1 MTLEKLSALT
11 VKRATKPGL
20 YGDVRGL
27 YLRVGGG
34 NAKSW
39 VLRYMLCGVAHS
51 MGLGAVADFSLA
63 EARERAA
70 KYRKLA
76 EARRAERTGSSAR
89 AITFAACAE
98 AYIVNH
104 KAAWKGARHA
114 KQWTSS
120 LEAYA
125 YPTLGHLPVSWIDTT
140 AVMSVLRPI
149 WTQKPETAARLRGRI
164 ESILDFAT
172 SAGYRSGENPA
183 RWRGHLAN
191 LLPRKSK
198 VAQVEHYQALP
209 YAAIPEFMMLLR
221 QRTGIADRALQ
232 FAILTGVRSSE
243 ALGAI
248 WDEFDLEAKLWTIP
262 AARMK
267 AKRDHIVPLS
277 DALLAALEQMRVVR
291 QP

>member
-1 MTLEKLSALT
+1 MPSNG
-11 VKRATKPGL
+11 R
-20 YGDVRGL
+20 
-27 YLRVGGG
+27 
-34 NAKSW
+34 
-39 VLRYMLCGVAHS
+39 
-51 MGLGAVADFSLA
+51 
-63 EARERAA
+63 
-70 KYRKLA
+70 
-76 EARRAERTGSSAR
+76 
-89 AITFAACAE
+89 
-98 AYIVNH
+98 
-104 KAAWKGARHA
+104 AAWKLTPIRPSGTCRFRGSI
-114 KQWTSS
+114 Q
-120 LEAYA
+120 L
-125 YPTLGHLPVSWIDTT
+125 
-140 AVMSVLRPI
+140 SVLRPI
-149 WTQKPETAARLRGRI
+149 WTQKSETAARLRGRV

-198 VAQVEHYQALP
+198 VAQVKHYQALS

-248 WDEFDLEAKLWTIP
+248 WDEFDLDAKLWTIP

-277 DALLAALEQMRVVR
+277 DAVVAVLETMRVIRQPGAGFVFPGRRRGRPLGHGQMLRTIAALGHRGVTTHGMRSAFRDWAGDCTTFPREIAEAALAHVVGDKSETAYR
-291 QP
+291 RSTAIEKRRGLMQAWADYCGGVNE